1 MEYLLF
7 LKIGIG
13 LLGAL
18 AASIYIWSKNGAN
31 KIERPIK
38 TEDGDYLISAPND
51 LEGINFDDKIKIE

>member
-7 LKIGIG
+7 LKIGLG
-13 LLGAL
+13 LIGAL
-18 AASIYIWSKNGAN
+18 VASIYIWSKRGDN

-38 TEDGDYLISAPND
+38 TEDGDYLITAPND